1 MDKIAHY
8 RDCIQKLLTEHSHY
22 SQDTAEV
29 ESLLC
34 FDVER
39 DRYQLMRVGWKHL
52 TRVYYT
58 VLHFDIRSGQIWLQ
72 QNTTDSDVGEELVA
86 MGVPREDIVLG
97 LHPPYKRPY
106 TGYGVGG
113 DRAAS
118 RKEIG
123 DHRQC

>member
-1 MDKIAHY
+1 MDKIGHY

-52 TRVYYT
+52 KRIYYT
-58 VLHFDIRSGQIWLQ
+58 VLHFDIRDGQIWLQ
-72 QNTTDSDVGEELVA
+72 QNATDSDVGEELVA

-97 LHPPYKRPY
+97 LQPPYKRPY
-106 TGYGVGG
+106 TGYGVGR
-113 DRAAS
+113 DRALHCS
-118 RKEIG
+118 
-123 DHRQC
+123 

>member
-1 MDKIAHY
+1 MDKIGHY

-52 TRVYYT
+52 KRIYYT
-58 VLHFDIRSGQIWLQ
+58 VLHFDIRDGQIWLQ
-72 QNTTDSDVGEELVA
+72 QNATDSDVGEELVA

-97 LHPPYKRPY
+97 LQPPYKRPY

-113 DRAAS
+113 DLALHCN
-118 RKEIG
+118 E
-123 DHRQC
+123 

>member
-1 MDKIAHY
+1 MDKLAHY

-22 SQDTAEV
+22 SKDTDDV

-39 DRYQLMRVGWKHL
+39 DRYQLMRVGWQHL

-97 LHPPYKRPY
+97 LQPPYKRPY
-106 TGYGVGG
+106 TKYGVGREAC
-113 DRAAS
+113 DLKA
-118 RKEIG
+118 
-123 DHRQC
+123 